1 VRHSMTRFLLVSAS
15 VVALSCGREGPS
27 EQSEIEQSSV
37 EAYEEP
43 QVESRDMTS
52 GRTWIERLERPDR
65 IPGLRIDDVIR
76 ALELKDGDVIAD
88 IGAGPAAF
96 TIPFARAVG
105 PSGRALAVD
114 LWPELMD
121 YINERAQKEGVT
133 NIETI
138 LADPDDPHLPPG
150 QIDIAY
156 FHDVFHNVP
165 DRQAYLERLASY
177 MKPDGRIAIIEQEF
191 DDPIAKKWD
200 VPENRITRDQVRAW
214 MSTIGFQMVDEFD
227 LFQGENNPRG
237 AGLPERWF
245 VVYGRPSAM
254 Q

>member
-1 VRHSMTRFLLVSAS
+1 
-15 VVALSCGREGPS
+15 
-27 EQSEIEQSSV
+27 
-37 EAYEEP
+37 
-43 QVESRDMTS
+43 
-52 GRTWIERLERPDR
+52 
-65 IPGLRIDDVIR
+65 
-76 ALELKDGDVIAD
+76 
-88 IGAGPAAF
+88 
-96 TIPFARAVG
+96 
-105 PSGRALAVD
+105 
-114 LWPELMD
+114 
-121 YINERAQKEGVT
+121 
-133 NIETI
+133 
-138 LADPDDPHLPPG
+138 
-150 QIDIAY
+150 
-156 FHDVFHNVP
+156 
-165 DRQAYLERLASY
+165 